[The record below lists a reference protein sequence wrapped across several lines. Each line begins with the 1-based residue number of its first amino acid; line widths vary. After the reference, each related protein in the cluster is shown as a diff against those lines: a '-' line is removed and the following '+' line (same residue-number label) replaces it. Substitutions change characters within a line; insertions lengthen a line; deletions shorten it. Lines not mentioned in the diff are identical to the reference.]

1 MKSIEDIK
9 DRLHRLD
16 EDASLLFDGDDRFI
30 CIIVGGSA
38 LILLGYLTRA
48 THDIDMLRTPSEL
61 LELLGKYDM
70 NTNVSAHMD
79 NFPDDYSERV
89 HKLDLPTQKIDFYTL
104 SLEDLVISKLAAWR
118 GKDEQD
124 ITRDVVLLAIDWD
137 QLAKSAEMVRMG
149 ILSDRARGEFNLRY
163 EEYVEKY
170 HHA

>member
-1 MKSIEDIK
+1 
-9 DRLHRLD
+9 
-16 EDASLLFDGDDRFI
+16 
-30 CIIVGGSA
+30 
-38 LILLGYLTRA
+38 
-48 THDIDMLRTPSEL
+48 
-61 LELLGKYDM
+61 
-70 NTNVSAHMD
+70 MD

-124 ITRDVVLLAIDWD
+124 ITSDVVLHAIDWD

-149 ILSDRARGEFNLRY
+149 ILSDRARGEFDLRY